1 MKRHGNMRWVVAAVV
16 ATALS
21 GCMFG
26 DEPPQAQPI
35 VGPWFDENCVPAECM
50 YECCDGWNY
59 HKDPLLTQGGPECE
73 KVRLKN
79 SAYAEYVALMQQL
92 WNKCSEE
99 FRETESGYCYV
110 INPPDAIK
118 EFTADNQPVYS
129 GLNFLVCPPRGQFTT
144 CPMEDVLLVPAE

>member
-1 MKRHGNMRWVVAAVV
+1 MTRSARRLVHP
-16 ATALS
+16 
-21 GCMFG
+21 
-26 DEPPQAQPI
+26 D
-35 VGPWFDENCVPAECM
+35 GPRTRCAGHLV
-50 YECCDGWNY
+50 
-59 HKDPLLTQGGPECE
+59 HPECE

-79 SAYAEYVALMQQL
+79 SAYAEYVALMSAD

-129 GLNFLVCPPRGQFTT
+129 GLNFLVCPPRGQFAT
-144 CPMEDVLLVPAE
+144 CPMEDVTLIPRE